1 MLDLLSNIVDLLVDF
16 FTAIGSLLSDLFDVI
31 VKVGRAASF
40 IPDLFSWLPRSVSAI
55 LISTFAVVVV
65 YKVLGR
71 EG

>member
-16 FTAIGSLLSDLFDVI
+16 FSAVSGLLYDLFMVMGK
-31 VKVGRAASF
+31 VKKAVTF
-40 IPDLFSWLPRSVSAI
+40 IPDLFSWLPDEVGVI
-55 LISTFAVVVV
+55 LISTFTVVIV